1 MLINSILRFPIK
13 HLIKAKAVKEDI
25 TVTQQQFYVWSGV
38 RRKIA
43 SQLVRWI
50 HPILDEVIENVVK
63 YMEMIL

>member
-13 HLIKAKAVKEDI
+13 HLIKAKGGKRRYDSNSA
-25 TVTQQQFYVWSGV
+25 TVNVWSGV

-50 HPILDEVIENVVK
+50 DPIFG
-63 YMEMIL
+63 